1 MIFIY
6 RFLTFFFYPILIV
19 LIYFRK
25 LLNKEDHYRYK
36 EKIFPSNF
44 FPEKD
49 NKKKLIWFHAASIG
63 ETQSIFPL
71 IQKLNTEIEDV
82 EFLVTT
88 TTLSAGNII
97 AKKLYNYKNIKHRY
111 FPIDVNFLIKIFLNK
126 WQPNLIIFVDSEI
139 WPNLI
144 FEIKKRKIPVA
155 LINGRITKKTFNK
168 WMLVSTFAKEVFNS
182 FDLCLASSKDSEDNL
197 RKLNVK
203 NLKFI
208 GNIKFSGKIIK
219 DNLIDKNLEILKQK
233 KHWCAASTHRGEEI
247 VVLKTHLNLK
257 KIYNDLITIII
268 PRHISRSNEINKLCN
283 NYKLSSQILNDRELI
298 DEKNEIIIINS
309 FGSLHKF
316 YNYSKS
322 VFMGKS
328 MIKKLQKVG
337 GQNPIEAAKLGCKI
351 YHGPHVYN
359 FKEIYDLLNSYKIS
373 EEINNVA
380 ELSEKLANDL
390 KELKNNKNKITDS
403 INDMGDKILSNTTEE
418 IKKYLM

>member
-1 MIFIY
+1 
-6 RFLTFFFYPILIV
+6 
-19 LIYFRK
+19 
-25 LLNKEDHYRYK
+25 
-36 EKIFPSNF
+36 
-44 FPEKD
+44 
-49 NKKKLIWFHAASIG
+49 
-63 ETQSIFPL
+63 
-71 IQKLNTEIEDV
+71 
-82 EFLVTT
+82 
-88 TTLSAGNII
+88 
-97 AKKLYNYKNIKHRY
+97 
-111 FPIDVNFLIKIFLNK
+111 
-126 WQPNLIIFVDSEI
+126 
-139 WPNLI
+139 
-144 FEIKKRKIPVA
+144 
-155 LINGRITKKTFNK
+155 
-168 WMLVSTFAKEVFNS
+168 MLVSTVAKEVFNS

-233 KHWCAASTHRGEEI
+233 RHWCAASTHRGEEI

-257 KIYNDLITIII
+257 KIYKDLITIII

-322 VFMGKS
+322 VFIGKS

-359 FKEIYDLLNSYKIS
+359 FKEIYELLNSYKIS

-380 ELSEKLANDL
+380 ELSEKLTNDL
-390 KELKNNKNKITDS
+390 KELKNNENKITNS
-403 INDMGDKILSNTTEE
+403 INDMGDKILSDTTKE